1 VRKGDILTAVEV
13 EENDQGSLVRTE
25 SGELLG
31 IIAARGVKVGT
42 KMQVGPVC
50 GDWCR
55 LYLLG
60 EAFQAQILQ
69 RSVKSS

>member
-1 VRKGDILTAVEV
+1 MKKGDILTAVEV
-13 EENDQGSLVRTE
+13 REDASGSLVRTD

-31 IIAARGVKVGT
+31 ILSAKEVAPGA

-50 GDWCR
+50 GDWCK
-55 LYLLG
+55 LFLQG
-60 EAFQAQILQ
+60 ETYRAQILQ